1 MASTLSMQEKEDWVK
16 SNETKTRDKERYRV
30 EPIAADKGQVGW
42 NILHFW
48 NNLSVKIRCFV
59 YSELVVIKISRLLW
73 VLESCCYISKQTI
86 LGGRMGSGPVP
97 SSHRPRIWL
106 PASPLSSCCRAFLQ
120 FINRPPHS
128 LSLFFHLSDQV
139 VLGLYLCTEV
149 LLLFFLILRIN
160 IVLRKFTFLFYMDVK
175 LGLRSA

>member
-1 MASTLSMQEKEDWVK
+1 MASTLSMQEKEDWVR

-48 NNLSVKIRCFV
+48 NNLSVKIRWFAF
-59 YSELVVIKISRLLW
+59 SELVVMKISRLLW
-73 VLESCCYISKQTI
+73 VLESCCYISNQTI

-128 LSLFFHLSDQV
+128 LSLFFIWV
-139 VLGLYLCTEV
+139 IR
-149 LLLFFLILRIN
+149 LFWGFIFAL
-160 IVLRKFTFLFYMDVK
+160 KFFCSFF
-175 LGLRSA
+175 